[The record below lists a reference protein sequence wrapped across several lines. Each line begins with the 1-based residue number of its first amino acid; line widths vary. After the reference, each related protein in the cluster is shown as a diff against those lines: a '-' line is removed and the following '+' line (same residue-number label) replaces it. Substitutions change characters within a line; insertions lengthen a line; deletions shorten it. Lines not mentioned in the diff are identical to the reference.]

1 MVFVQSLIHAR
12 ESKIMLSQYLNKI
25 IHGDCMEILKQL
37 PDKSVDCVF
46 IDPPYKQEFHDR
58 GMAKERPNYKKMA
71 EYGSNK
77 DIDYTELFEIL
88 YRKLKQLNLFVF
100 CDKETKFEF
109 IKLAKKIGGGTK
121 KLLFVKHH
129 LHHLLIIN
137 GCLILSG
144 DCIFLRICQ

>member
-1 MVFVQSLIHAR
+1 MNEYI
-12 ESKIMLSQYLNKI
+12 NKI
-25 IHGDCMEILKQL
+25 IHGDCMEVLKQL

-58 GMAKERPNYKKMA
+58 GMAKDRPNYKKMS

-77 DIDYTELFEIL
+77 DINYTELFEIL

-109 IKLAKKIGGGTK
+109 IKLAKKNRWR
-121 KLLFVKHH
+121 VQR
-129 LHHLLIIN
+129 N
-137 GCLILSG
+137 C
-144 DCIFLRICQ
+144 FL